1 MLMFGFVYVWLCVP
15 EVKGLS
21 LEEID
26 ELYRS
31 GVKPWHSSGWKPSG
45 GRYAHKREVL
55 EHEKGLHVG
64 AADAERGGSEG
75 SVREEPEKKDED
87 VAA

>member
-1 MLMFGFVYVWLCVP
+1 MIFFGALICAIVYVYFFVP

-31 GVKPWHSSGWKPSG
+31 KVKPWQSASWVPSG
-45 GRYAHKREVL
+45 GRYAHKKDIKMSEKRDSSGEGSLKEEVPATREV
-55 EHEKGLHVG
+55 V
-64 AADAERGGSEG
+64 
-75 SVREEPEKKDED
+75 
-87 VAA
+87 